1 MTNIRRISFGASLV
15 LGAMM
20 FVGSGHAAEQ
30 KHLRL
35 VDRLDRPS
43 DGYCID
49 IPGTPG
55 SMRLEVPLF
64 AHNCKA
70 GLTADSAVVF
80 TAKGRV
86 RFPAVDRCVTAA
98 GVNSTILP
106 NTALILRGC
115 GRNAP
120 FFETAALQS
129 FELRANGHLVLKGSN
144 LCLTVGAVS
153 SRTYSPADRW
163 RALYLTTCGSVPEKY
178 ARWELVDPPR

>member
-1 MTNIRRISFGASLV
+1 MTKPRSIRTVISAFFGAMLLV
-15 LGAMM
+15 APA
-20 FVGSGHAAEQ
+20 HAAEQ
-30 KHLRL
+30 QHLRL
-35 VDRLDRPS
+35 IDRLDRPS

-70 GLTADSAVVF
+70 GLTPDSAVVF
-80 TAKGRV
+80 TAKGRI
-86 RFPAVDRCVTAA
+86 RFPAADRCVTAA

-115 GRNAP
+115 GRNTP

-129 FELRANGHLVLKGSN
+129 FELRANGQLVLKGST

-163 RALYLTTCGSVPEKY
+163 RALYLTTCGSAPAKY
-178 ARWELVDPPR
+178 ARWEFVKPPA